1 VKKSKNKKVSPRRAN
16 AVDAYISARIRERRL
31 EINMTQD
38 DLGKALGISFQQI
51 QKYEKGVNRVSASR
65 LYEICKILNV
75 SMSSM
80 FECDRKA

>member
-1 VKKSKNKKVSPRRAN
+1 
-16 AVDAYISARIRERRL
+16 
-31 EINMTQD
+31 MTQD

-80 FECDRKA
+80 FECDPKA

>member
-1 VKKSKNKKVSPRRAN
+1 VKKSKDKKVSPRRAN

-75 SMSSM
+75 SMPSM
-80 FECDRKA
+80 FECDPKA

>member
-1 VKKSKNKKVSPRRAN
+1 
-16 AVDAYISARIRERRL
+16 
-31 EINMTQD
+31 MTQD

-75 SMSSM
+75 SMPSM
-80 FECDRKA
+80 FECDPKA